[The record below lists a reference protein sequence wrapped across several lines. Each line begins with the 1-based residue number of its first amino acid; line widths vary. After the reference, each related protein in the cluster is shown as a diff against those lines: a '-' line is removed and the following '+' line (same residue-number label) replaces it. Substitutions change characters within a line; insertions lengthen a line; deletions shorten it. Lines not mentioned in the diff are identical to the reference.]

1 MSTVQRD
8 PMRVPVTGQIRQTA
22 ESANSAANERS
33 SPRVRDE
40 TTVDSV
46 DTPHMRHADSDA
58 SEDDHDD
65 PPPNAPARPGIED
78 IIRDHSAAMYRVAA
92 SVVRDHALAEDVVQ
106 ESVVKAWQA
115 LDTFRGDASIR
126 TWLLRITHNTAIS
139 ALRKRR
145 DDVMAPSELPERPG
159 QLTVEDAALL
169 QADRDEIWVALS
181 KLDPVGRAIIV
192 LREVER
198 MSYDEIA
205 DVLELPPATV
215 RTRLFRARQQLVRTS
230 SAREAFAARGEGTIA
245 SNDAI
250 DAIDAIG
257 VARKGGAA

>member
-1 MSTVQRD
+1 
-8 PMRVPVTGQIRQTA
+8 MRVPVTGQTRQTRQTA
-22 ESANSAANERS
+22 DSAANERS
-33 SPRVRDE
+33 GPQVRDE

-46 DTPHMRHADSDA
+46 DPPHMRHADSNA
-58 SEDDHDD
+58 SDDDHDD
-65 PPPNAPARPGIED
+65 EHDDPPTNAPARPGIED

-145 DDVMAPSELPERPG
+145 DDVTAPSELPERPG

-169 QADRDEIWVALS
+169 QADRNEIWVALS
-181 KLDPVGRAIIV
+181 QLDPVGRAIIV

-198 MSYDEIA
+198 MSYEEIA
-205 DVLELPPATV
+205 DVLELPAATV

-230 SAREAFAARGEGTIA
+230 SAREAFAARSEGTNATIGA
-245 SNDAI
+245 T
-250 DAIDAIG
+250 DAIG